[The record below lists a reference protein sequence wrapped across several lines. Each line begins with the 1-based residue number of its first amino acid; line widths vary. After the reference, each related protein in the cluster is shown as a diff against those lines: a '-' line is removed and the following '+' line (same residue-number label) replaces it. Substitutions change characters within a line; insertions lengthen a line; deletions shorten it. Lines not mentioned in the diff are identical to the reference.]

1 MSYIE
6 NIFSMKGKVCLV
18 TGASRGIGHSLA
30 NTFHNAGAIVCG
42 VGRSENTQDNKEAL
56 WTYRQCDVNNKKQL
70 TQIIQ
75 DIVTTQGKLDV
86 LVNAAGITNSYST
99 SDNISSFAQMIQTNL
114 IAAHEACSVASE
126 FMKTSGGGSIIN
138 ITSIGSELGFAGNP
152 GYASSKGGLKMLT
165 KALANDLAEF
175 NIRVNNIAPGYIRTD
190 MTKGSYENKALNQE
204 RVDRMIIKRWGE
216 AGDLSG
222 AAILLASDA
231 SSYITGI
238 DLFIDGGWTAKG
250 L

>member
-1 MSYIE
+1 MSYLE
-6 NIFSMKGKVCLV
+6 SVFSMSGKVCLV
-18 TGASRGIGHSLA
+18 TGASRGIGRSLA
-30 NTFHNAGAIVCG
+30 DAFHNAGAVVFG
-42 VGRSENTQDNKEAL
+42 VGRSENANEEAL
-56 WTYRQCDVNNKKQL
+56 WAYRQCDVNNKEQL
-70 TQIIQ
+70 TRVLQ
-75 DIVTTQGKLDV
+75 DIVAIEGKLDV
-86 LVNAAGITNSYST
+86 LVNAAGITSNNSTADS
-99 SDNISSFAQMIQTNL
+99 NPSFVQMIQTNL
-114 IAAHEACSVASE
+114 IAVHEICLVASGY
-126 FMKTSGGGSIIN
+126 MKVSGGGSIIN

-190 MTKGSYENKALNQE
+190 MTKGSYENQTLNQD
-204 RVDRMIIKRWGE
+204 RVNRMIIKRWGE

>member
-1 MSYIE
+1 MSYLE
-6 NIFSMKGKVCLV
+6 RVFSMSGKVCLV
-18 TGASRGIGHSLA
+18 TGASRGIGRSLA
-30 NTFHNAGAIVCG
+30 DAFHNAGAVVFGI
-42 VGRSENTQDNKEAL
+42 GRSENANEDVL
-56 WTYRQCDVNNKKQL
+56 WAYRQCDVNNKEQL
-70 TQIIQ
+70 TQVLQ
-75 DIVTTQGKLDV
+75 DIVTIEGKLDV
-86 LVNAAGITNSYST
+86 LVNAAGITNSNSTTDST
-99 SDNISSFAQMIQTNL
+99 SSFVQMIQTNL
-114 IAAHEACSVASE
+114 IAVHETCSVASGY
-126 FMKTSGGGSIIN
+126 MKASGGGSIIN

-165 KALANDLAEF
+165 KALANDLAES

-190 MTKGSYENKALNQE
+190 MTKGSYENPALNQD
-204 RVDRMIIKRWGE
+204 RVNRMIIKRWGE

>member
-1 MSYIE
+1 MSYLE
-6 NIFSMKGKVCLV
+6 NVFSLNGKVCLV

-30 NTFHNAGAIVCG
+30 DTFHDAGAIVFG
-42 VGRSENTQDNKEAL
+42 IGRSKKSTKDAAWN
-56 WTYRQCDVNNKKQL
+56 YRQCDVNNKEQL
-70 TQIIQ
+70 TSIFQ
-75 DIVTTQGKLDV
+75 DIVSTEGKVDV
-86 LVNAAGITNSYST
+86 LLNAAGITNSHSIT
-99 SDNISSFAQMIQTNL
+99 DSKSSFTQMIQTNL
-114 IAAHEACSVASE
+114 IAAHETCKLASE
-126 FMKTSGGGSIIN
+126 YMIASGGGSIIN

-152 GYASSKGGLKMLT
+152 GYVSSKGGLKMLT

-190 MTKGSYENKALNQE
+190 MTKGSYENEVLNQD
-204 RVDRMIIKRWGE
+204 RVNRMMIKRWGE
-216 AGDLSG
+216 ANDLSG

-238 DLFIDGGWTAKG
+238 DLFVDGGWAAKG

>member
-1 MSYIE
+1 MSYLE
-6 NIFSMKGKVCLV
+6 SVFSMSGKVCIV
-18 TGASRGIGHSLA
+18 TGASRGIGRSLA
-30 NTFHNAGAIVCG
+30 DAFSNAGATVFG
-42 VGRSENTQDNKEAL
+42 VGRTENASDDAL
-56 WTYRQCDVNNKKQL
+56 WVYKKCDVNNKVKFAQVL
-70 TQIIQ
+70 Q
-75 DIVTTQGKLDV
+75 DIVATEGKLDV

-99 SDNISSFAQMIQTNL
+99 TDTTSSFFQIVQTNL
-114 IAAHEACSVASE
+114 IAVHETCLVASN
-126 FMKTSGGGSIIN
+126 FMKASGGGSIIN
-138 ITSIGSELGFAGNP
+138 ITSIGSQLGFAGNP

-190 MTKGSYENKALNQE
+190 MTKGSYENKVLSQD
-204 RVDRMIIKRWGE
+204 RVNRMIIKRWGE
-216 AGDLSG
+216 ADDLSG

-238 DLFIDGGWTAKG
+238 DLFVDGGWTAKG